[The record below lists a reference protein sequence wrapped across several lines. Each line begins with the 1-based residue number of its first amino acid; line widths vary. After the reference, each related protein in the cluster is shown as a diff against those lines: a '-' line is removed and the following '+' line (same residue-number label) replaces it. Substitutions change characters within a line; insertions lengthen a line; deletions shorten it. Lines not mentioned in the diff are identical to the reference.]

1 MKAAVITSFGEPNV
15 FDYADVD
22 MPEPKVGE
30 VRIRILA
37 AGINRLDHY
46 LRLGGV
52 NPEIKFPHVL
62 GSDAVGVIDA
72 NGTQANRFQLE
83 ERVIAMPGYP
93 LDSQDENFSPMSAAP
108 SYLIRG
114 VAEWGTYAEFMIV
127 PERWLVRDETGL
139 ADELVATLP
148 MPLVTCVRALKVVG
162 GVEAGDTVVVHGAA
176 SETGS
181 ISVQVAKALGATVIG
196 TIRTPEKEE
205 FVKSLGADFVVKTE
219 SEDFV
224 QKVKTWTNGQGA
236 DVILDNLGGR
246 FLSDSLKAL
255 KPLGVLVSMGM
266 VTGMESTLEIF
277 PFFFAQQQIRGTVM
291 GDMEDLHWGL
301 EQVKAGK
308 IKPTLD
314 RVYGL
319 HEASAAHTRLAAGDA
334 SGTIVLKPLGQ

>member
-72 NGTQANRFQLE
+72 NGAQANRFQLE

-176 SETGS
+176 SGTGS